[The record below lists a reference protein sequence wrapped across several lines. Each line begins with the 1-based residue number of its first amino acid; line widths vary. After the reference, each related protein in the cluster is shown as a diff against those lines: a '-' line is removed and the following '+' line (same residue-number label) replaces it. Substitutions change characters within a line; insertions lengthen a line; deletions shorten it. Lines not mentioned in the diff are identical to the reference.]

1 MRCPGTTQAVE
12 HSGTARSH
20 HPKCFRRSQIHWCP
34 GLDRAVPRALNG
46 GIPDRAVLWT
56 TAVFLSTKQ
65 GTASPAG
72 PVHDCLQSP
81 TPAVSL
87 GANGQCC
94 QGLCRETAFPVRRG
108 RQKLQAR
115 TIDPRRPIRSP
126 RRCLGLCKP
135 SSLLWEASKAINMT
149 EVGPPKNVTE
159 DQRSR
164 RGRGGSP
171 GVVRG

>member
-1 MRCPGTTQAVE
+1 MRCPGTRQAVE
-12 HSGTARSH
+12 HSGTTRSH
-20 HPKCFRRSQIHWCP
+20 HPRCSRRSRMHWCP
-34 GLDRAVPRALNG
+34 GLDRAVPPALNG

-94 QGLCRETAFPVRRG
+94 QGLCRETAFPVRRDSG
-108 RQKLQAR
+108 PISAGYSVQWDPLQGFFFVSTWATADVLNKNTAPTFCTTGKLHM
-115 TIDPRRPIRSP
+115 
-126 RRCLGLCKP
+126 
-135 SSLLWEASKAINMT
+135 ASRHCI
-149 EVGPPKNVTE
+149 
-159 DQRSR
+159 
-164 RGRGGSP
+164 
-171 GVVRG
+171 